1 MQTNNYYSSSLRII
15 KKLKPAL
22 GFLLSVAFLNILMNI
37 NYPAVEHDTQILL
50 KISPEILIIL
60 GFICTATLMGIRF
73 SRFLYVPLTAFV
85 LFLRL
90 FRIGDTLI
98 PLYFFRPFNLFL
110 DSQFLP
116 DLIHLLYTT
125 FTSKEFLFFAVL
137 TIALLV
143 GITWGVW
150 ISFKT
155 IHNYLLDIHQRR
167 IVVGLIIA
175 ALMSIYVLQP
185 DHYNHRWNL
194 FAQGFSHRVVEEGD
208 FILHV
213 KGYREQYLKAI
224 DSAMKKIEQLPSSID
239 KLQRG
244 NVFLFFV
251 ESYGHTIYAE
261 DRHFT
266 KISPA
271 LNRLE
276 KELIEGGYSA
286 CSTFLN
292 SPTFGGSSWLAHATL
307 GSGVNL
313 NSQMRYNLL
322 ITSAAKTIARLFN
335 GIGYRTISVMP
346 GTQWP
351 WPEGEFFGYQ
361 KKYYAWDFDYK
372 GPVYGWSTMPDQY
385 VLDFIFNREIQ
396 GQTNPLF
403 IEFIL
408 ISSHAPFHRQ
418 PPYVADWSQIGNG
431 KIYHDL
437 EVITFPIIWPD
448 LSNAAEGYV
457 TSIAYELK
465 VIVEFINKF
474 IDDDTLIVVLGDH
487 QPNVQITGKKASWSV
502 PIHIISRNRDH
513 LQPFLKRGFTPGLI
527 PAQPPPHR
535 GMETF
540 LFDFLS
546 DFSTTASNEY

>member
-1 MQTNNYYSSSLRII
+1 MSINSANSSSLGII
-15 KKLKPAL
+15 NKLKPAL
-22 GFLLSVAFLNILMNI
+22 GFLLSVVLLNILMNI
-37 NYPAVEHDTQILL
+37 NYPAVELETQTLL

-60 GFICTATLMGIRF
+60 GFICTATLFGIRF
-73 SRFLYVPLTAFV
+73 SRFLYMPLTAIV

-98 PLYFFRPFNLFL
+98 PMYFFRPFNLYL
-110 DSQFLP
+110 DSQFVP

-125 FTSKEFLFFAVL
+125 FTSRQFLLFAVL

-155 IHNYLLDIHQRR
+155 IHNYLLDFYQRR
-167 IVVGLIIA
+167 IVVGLTIA
-175 ALMSIYVLQP
+175 ALMSIYALQS
-185 DHYNHRWNL
+185 DHDNHRRDL
-194 FAQGFSHRVVEEGD
+194 FAQGFFHRVVEEGD

-213 KGYREQYLKAI
+213 KGYRDQYLKTI
-224 DSAMKKIEQLPSSID
+224 DTAKKKIEQLPTSMD
-239 KLQRG
+239 KLQRA
-244 NVFLFFV
+244 NVLLLFV

-261 DRHFT
+261 DRHFA
-266 KISPA
+266 KILPA
-271 LNRLE
+271 LKRLE
-276 KELIEGGYSA
+276 KELGESGNSVCSA
-286 CSTFLN
+286 FLN

-313 NSQMRYNLL
+313 NNQMRYNLL
-322 ITSAAKTIARLFN
+322 ITSTAKTIAQFFN
-335 GIGYRTISVMP
+335 RIGYRTVSVMP

-408 ISSHAPFHRQ
+408 NSSHAPFHRQ
-418 PPYVADWSQIGNG
+418 PPYVEDWSQIGSG

-465 VIVEFINKF
+465 VIVEFIIKF

-487 QPNVQITGKKASWSV
+487 QPNVQITGEKGILVCSHSCDQPQPESSAAISQPGIYPRSYSHPAPAASRHADLPVRFPVRFQHAGWSE
-502 PIHIISRNRDH
+502 
-513 LQPFLKRGFTPGLI
+513 
-527 PAQPPPHR
+527 A
-535 GMETF
+535 
-540 LFDFLS
+540 
-546 DFSTTASNEY
+546 

>member
-1 MQTNNYYSSSLRII
+1 MQTNDLKSFSLRII
-15 KKLKPAL
+15 KKLKPVL
-22 GFLLSVAFLNILMNI
+22 GFMLSVVFLNILMII
-37 NYPAVEHDTQILL
+37 NYPAVEFDTRFLL

-60 GFICTATLMGIRF
+60 SLICTAALLGIRF
-73 SRFLYVPLTAFV
+73 SRFFYVPLTAFV

-98 PLYFFRPFNLFL
+98 PMYFFRPFNLFL

-125 FTSKEFLFFAVL
+125 FTAGEFLLFAVL
-137 TIALLV
+137 TIALLF
-143 GITWGVW
+143 GITTGVW

-155 IHNYLLDIHQRR
+155 IHDYLLDRVRRR
-167 IVVGLIIA
+167 IVVGLAISAI
-175 ALMSIYVLQP
+175 MSIYVLQSGH
-185 DHYNHRWNL
+185 DNHRRNL
-194 FAQGFSHRVVEEGD
+194 FAQGFFHRVVEEGD

-213 KGYREQYLKAI
+213 QGYREQYLKAI
-224 DSAMKKIEQLPSSID
+224 DTTMKKIEQLPSSID
-239 KLQRG
+239 KLQRSS
-244 NVFLFFV
+244 VFLFFI
-251 ESYGHTIYAE
+251 ESYGHTMYAE
-261 DRHFT
+261 SRHFT
-266 KISPA
+266 KILPA

-276 KELIEGGYSA
+276 KDLIGGGYGA
-286 CSTFLN
+286 CSTLLN

-322 ITSAAKTIARLFN
+322 ITSTAKTIARLFN

-385 VLDFIFNREIQ
+385 VLDFIFNHEIQ
-396 GQTNPLF
+396 EQSNPLF

-408 ISSHAPFHRQ
+408 TSSHAPFHRQ
-418 PPYVADWSQIGNG
+418 PPYVEDWSQIGNG

-437 EVITFPIIWPD
+437 ETITFPIIWPD
-448 LSNAAEGYV
+448 LSNASEGYV

-474 IDDDTLIVVLGDH
+474 IDDDTLIIVMGDH

-502 PIHIISRNRDH
+502 PIHVISRNRNH
-513 LQPFLKRGFTPGLI
+513 LQPFLKRGYATGFI
-527 PAQPPPHR
+527 PTQPMPHR

-540 LFDFLS
+540 LPDFLE
-546 DFSTTASNEY
+546 DFSTPDK

>member
-1 MQTNNYYSSSLRII
+1 MQTNNFNSFSLRII

-22 GFLLSVAFLNILMNI
+22 GFLLSVVFLNILMNI
-37 NYPAVEHDTQILL
+37 NYPAVEFDTQILL

-60 GFICTATLMGIRF
+60 SFICTAALLGFRF
-73 SRFLYVPLTAFV
+73 SRFFYVPLTAFV

-98 PLYFFRPFNLFL
+98 PMYFFRPFNLFL

-125 FTSKEFLFFAVL
+125 FTFKEFLLFAVL

-143 GITWGVW
+143 GITTGVW

-155 IHNYLLDIHQRR
+155 IHDYLLDRYPHR
-167 IVVGLIIA
+167 VVLGLAIA
-175 ALMSIYVLQP
+175 ALMSIYVLQSGH
-185 DHYNHRWNL
+185 DNHRRNL
-194 FAQGFSHRVVEEGD
+194 FAQGFFHRVVEEGD

-213 KGYREQYLKAI
+213 QGYREQYLKAI
-224 DSAMKKIEQLPSSID
+224 DTSMKKIEQQPSSMD
-239 KLQRG
+239 KLQRS

-251 ESYGHTIYAE
+251 ESYGHTLYAE
-261 DRHFT
+261 NRHFA
-266 KISPA
+266 KILPA

-276 KELIEGGYSA
+276 KDLVEGGYSA

-322 ITSAAKTIARLFN
+322 ITSTAKTIARLFN

-418 PPYVADWSQIGNG
+418 PPYVEDWSQIGNG

-437 EVITFPIIWPD
+437 EIITFPIIWPD
-448 LSNAAEGYV
+448 LSNASEGYV

-474 IDDDTLIVVLGDH
+474 IDDDSLIVVLGDH

-502 PIHIISRNRDH
+502 PIHVISRNRNH
-513 LQPFLKRGFTPGLI
+513 LQPFLKRGYATGLI
-527 PAQPPPHR
+527 PTQPMPHR
-535 GMETF
+535 GMDTF
-540 LFDFLS
+540 LLDFLK
-546 DFSTTASNEY
+546 DFSTPELKSE